1 MKLNFF
7 SIILIFVLSFT
18 IACSKDDNSN
28 NTNPNNQID
37 PIIGSFQSSFTL
49 TDETEDGQVVDISA
63 NGIIIFNADGTGSRN
78 LLVTTDGGEPQESNE
93 TFEWEN
99 LSSALN
105 SSETT
110 QNYAINGDAFTAV
123 FTSNFSSLV
132 LSEDGGDLQISM
144 TRN

>member
-1 MKLNFF
+1 MKKLAFT
-7 SIILIFVLSFT
+7 FVLLLS
-18 IACSKDDNSN
+18 IACSKDSNSNSN
-28 NTNPNNQID
+28 NQVD
-37 PIIGSFQSSFTL
+37 LIIGSWQSSFTL
-49 TDETEDGQVVDISA
+49 TDENEDGQVVDISA
-63 NGIIIFNADGTGSRN
+63 NGIIIFNADGSGSRN

-105 SSETT
+105 FSETT
-110 QNYAINGDAFTAV
+110 QNYAINGEAFTAV

>member
-1 MKLNFF
+1 MKKLAFT
-7 SIILIFVLSFT
+7 FVLLFSF
-18 IACSKDDNSN
+18 ACSKDENSNSN
-28 NTNPNNQID
+28 NQVD
-37 PIIGSFQSSFTL
+37 PIIGSWQSSFTL
-49 TDETEDGQVVDISA
+49 TDETEEGEVINISA
-63 NGIIIFNADGTGSRN
+63 DGIIIFNADGTGSRN
-78 LLVTTDGGEPQESNE
+78 LSVTTDGGEPQESNE

-105 SSETT
+105 FSETT

>member
-1 MKLNFF
+1 MKKLAFT
-7 SIILIFVLSFT
+7 FVLLLSF
-18 IACSKDDNSN
+18 ACSKDDNSI
-28 NTNPNNQID
+28 PNNLVD
-37 PIIGSFQSSFTL
+37 PIIGSWQSSFAL
-49 TDETEDGQVVDISA
+49 TDENEAGQVVDISA

>member
-1 MKLNFF
+1 MKKLAFT
-7 SIILIFVLSFT
+7 FVLLLS
-18 IACSKDDNSN
+18 IACSKDSNSNSN
-28 NTNPNNQID
+28 NLVD
-37 PIIGSFQSSFTL
+37 PIIGSWQSSFAL
-49 TDETEDGQVVDISA
+49 TDENEAGQVVDISA
-63 NGIIIFNADGTGSRN
+63 NGIIILNADGSGSRN

-105 SSETT
+105 FSETT

>member
-1 MKLNFF
+1 MKKLAFT
-7 SIILIFVLSFT
+7 FVLLLSF
-18 IACSKDDNSN
+18 ACSKDDNSTP
-28 NTNPNNQID
+28 TNLVD
-37 PIIGSFQSSFTL
+37 PIIGSWQSSFAL
-49 TDETEDGQVVDISA
+49 TDENEAGQVVDISA

-78 LLVTTDGGEPQESNE
+78 LLVTNDGGEPQESNE

-110 QNYAINGDAFTAV
+110 QNYAINGEAFTAV

>member
-1 MKLNFF
+1 MKKLAFT
-7 SIILIFVLSFT
+7 FVLLLS
-18 IACSKDDNSN
+18 IACSKDSNSNSN
-28 NTNPNNQID
+28 NQVD
-37 PIIGSFQSSFTL
+37 LIIGSWQSSFTL
-49 TDETEDGQVVDISA
+49 TDENEDGQVVDISA
-63 NGIIIFNADGTGSRN
+63 NGIIIFNADGSGSRN

-105 SSETT
+105 FSETT

>member
-1 MKLNFF
+1 MKKLAFT
-7 SIILIFVLSFT
+7 FVLLLSF
-18 IACSKDDNSN
+18 ACSKDDNSN
-28 NTNPNNQID
+28 SNNQVD
-37 PIIGSFQSSFTL
+37 PIIGSWQSSFAL
-49 TDETEDGQVVDISA
+49 TDENEAGQVVDISA

-78 LLVTTDGGEPQESNE
+78 LLVTNDGGEPQESNE

-110 QNYAINGDAFTAV
+110 QNYAINGEAFTAV

>member
-1 MKLNFF
+1 MKKLAFT
-7 SIILIFVLSFT
+7 FVLLLSF
-18 IACSKDDNSN
+18 ACSKDDNSN
-28 NTNPNNQID
+28 SNNQVD
-37 PIIGSFQSSFTL
+37 PIIGSWQSSFTL
-49 TDETEDGQVVDISA
+49 TDETEEGEVVNISA
-63 NGIIIFNADGTGSRN
+63 DGTIIFNADGTGSRN

>member
-1 MKLNFF
+1 MKKLAFT
-7 SIILIFVLSFT
+7 FVLLLSF
-18 IACSKDDNSN
+18 ACSKDDNSN
-28 NTNPNNQID
+28 SNNQVD
-37 PIIGSFQSSFTL
+37 PIIGSWQSSFTL
-49 TDETEDGQVVDISA
+49 TDENEAGEVVDISA

-78 LLVTTDGGEPQESNE
+78 LLITTDGGVPQESNE
-93 TFEWEN
+93 TFEWVN

>member
-1 MKLNFF
+1 MKKLAFT
-7 SIILIFVLSFT
+7 FVLLLSF
-18 IACSKDDNSN
+18 ACSKNDNSIAN
-28 NTNPNNQID
+28 NLVD
-37 PIIGSFQSSFTL
+37 PINGSWQSSLTL
-49 TDETEDGQVVDISA
+49 TDENEAGQFVDISA

-93 TFEWEN
+93 SFEWEN

-110 QNYAINGDAFTAV
+110 QNYAINGEAFTAV
-123 FTSNFSSLV
+123 FTSNFSSLD

>member
-1 MKLNFF
+1 MKKLAFT
-7 SIILIFVLSFT
+7 FVLLLSF
-18 IACSKDDNSN
+18 ACSKDDNSN
-28 NTNPNNQID
+28 SNNQVD
-37 PIIGSFQSSFTL
+37 PIIGSWQSSFAL
-49 TDETEDGQVVDISA
+49 TDENEAGQVVDISA

>member
-1 MKLNFF
+1 MKKLAFT
-7 SIILIFVLSFT
+7 FVLLLSF
-18 IACSKDDNSN
+18 ACSKDDNSN
-28 NTNPNNQID
+28 SNNQVD
-37 PIIGSFQSSFTL
+37 PIIGSWQSSFTL
-49 TDETEDGQVVDISA
+49 TDENEDGQVVDISA

>member
-1 MKLNFF
+1 MKKLAFT
-7 SIILIFVLSFT
+7 FVLLLSF
-18 IACSKDDNSN
+18 ACSKNDNSIAN
-28 NTNPNNQID
+28 NLVD
-37 PIIGSFQSSFTL
+37 PIIGSWQSSLTL
-49 TDETEDGQVVDISA
+49 TDENEAGQFVDISA

-78 LLVTTDGGEPQESNE
+78 LLVTNDGGEPQESNE

-110 QNYAINGDAFTAV
+110 QNYAINGEAFTAV

>member
-1 MKLNFF
+1 MKKLAFT
-7 SIILIFVLSFT
+7 FVLLLSF
-18 IACSKDDNSN
+18 ACSKNDNSIAN
-28 NTNPNNQID
+28 NLVD
-37 PIIGSFQSSFTL
+37 PINGSWQSSLTL
-49 TDETEDGQVVDISA
+49 TDENEAGQFVDISA

-78 LLVTTDGGEPQESNE
+78 LLVTTDGGEPQELNE

-110 QNYAINGDAFTAV
+110 QNYDIDGDAFTAV
-123 FTSNFSSLV
+123 FTSNFSSLD

>member
-1 MKLNFF
+1 MKKLAFT
-7 SIILIFVLSFT
+7 FVLLLSF
-18 IACSKDDNSN
+18 ACSKDDNSI
-28 NTNPNNQID
+28 PNNLVD
-37 PIIGSFQSSFTL
+37 PIIGSWQSSFTL
-49 TDETEDGQVVDISA
+49 TDENEAGQVVDISA

-110 QNYAINGDAFTAV
+110 QNYAINGEAFTAV

>member
-1 MKLNFF
+1 MKKLAFT
-7 SIILIFVLSFT
+7 FVLLLS
-18 IACSKDDNSN
+18 IECSKNDNSIAN
-28 NTNPNNQID
+28 NLVD
-37 PIIGSFQSSFTL
+37 PINGSWQSSLTL
-49 TDETEDGQVVDISA
+49 TDENEAGQFVDISA

-78 LLVTTDGGEPQESNE
+78 LLVTTDGGEPQELNE

-110 QNYAINGDAFTAV
+110 QNYDIDGDAFTAV
-123 FTSNFSSLV
+123 FISNFSSLV
-132 LSEDGGDLQISM
+132 LSEDVGDLQISM

>member
-1 MKLNFF
+1 MKKLAFT
-7 SIILIFVLSFT
+7 FVLLLSF
-18 IACSKDDNSN
+18 ACSKNDNSIAN
-28 NTNPNNQID
+28 NLVD
-37 PIIGSFQSSFTL
+37 PINGSWQSSLTL
-49 TDETEDGQVVDISA
+49 TDENEAGQFVDISA

-78 LLVTTDGGEPQESNE
+78 LLVTTDGGEPQELNE

-132 LSEDGGDLQISM
+132 LSEDVGDLQISM

>member
-1 MKLNFF
+1 MKKLAFT
-7 SIILIFVLSFT
+7 FVLLLSF
-18 IACSKDDNSN
+18 ACSKNDNSIAN
-28 NTNPNNQID
+28 NLVD
-37 PIIGSFQSSFTL
+37 PINGSWQSSLTL
-49 TDETEDGQVVDISA
+49 TDENEAGQFVDISA

-78 LLVTTDGGEPQESNE
+78 LLVTTDGGEPQELNE

-110 QNYAINGDAFTAV
+110 QNYAINGEAFTAV

>member
-1 MKLNFF
+1 MKKLAFT
-7 SIILIFVLSFT
+7 FVLLLSF
-18 IACSKDDNSN
+18 ACSKNDNSIAN
-28 NTNPNNQID
+28 NLVD
-37 PIIGSFQSSFTL
+37 PINGSWQSSLTL
-49 TDETEDGQVVDISA
+49 TDENEAGQFVDISA

-78 LLVTTDGGEPQESNE
+78 LLVTNDGGEPQESNE

-110 QNYAINGDAFTAV
+110 QNYAINGEAFTAV

>member
-1 MKLNFF
+1 MKKLAFT
-7 SIILIFVLSFT
+7 FVLLLSF
-18 IACSKDDNSN
+18 ACSKNDNSISN
-28 NTNPNNQID
+28 NLVD
-37 PIIGSFQSSFTL
+37 PINGSWQSSLTL
-49 TDETEDGQVVDISA
+49 TDENEAGQFVDISA

-78 LLVTTDGGEPQESNE
+78 LLVTTDGGEPQELNE

-110 QNYAINGDAFTAV
+110 QNYDIDGDAFTAV
-123 FTSNFSSLV
+123 FISNFSSLV
-132 LSEDGGDLQISM
+132 LSEDVGDLQISM

>member
-1 MKLNFF
+1 MKKLAFT
-7 SIILIFVLSFT
+7 FVLLLSF
-18 IACSKDDNSN
+18 ACSKDNNSNSN
-28 NTNPNNQID
+28 NQVD
-37 PIIGSFQSSFTL
+37 PIIGSWQSSFTL
-49 TDETEDGQVVDISA
+49 TDETEEGEVVNISA
-63 NGIIIFNADGTGSRN
+63 DGTIIFNADGTGSRN
-78 LLVTTDGGEPQESNE
+78 LLITTDGGEPQESNE

>member
-1 MKLNFF
+1 MKKLAFT
-7 SIILIFVLSFT
+7 FVLLLSF
-18 IACSKDDNSN
+18 ACSKDDNSSS
-28 NTNPNNQID
+28 NNQVD
-37 PIIGSFQSSFTL
+37 PIIGSWQSSFTL
-49 TDETEDGQVVDISA
+49 TDETEEGEVVNISA
-63 NGIIIFNADGTGSRN
+63 DGTIIFNADGTGSRN
-78 LLVTTDGGEPQESNE
+78 LLITTDGGEPQESNE

>member
-1 MKLNFF
+1 MKKLAFT
-7 SIILIFVLSFT
+7 FVLLLSF
-18 IACSKDDNSN
+18 ACSKDNNSNSN
-28 NTNPNNQID
+28 NQVD
-37 PIIGSFQSSFTL
+37 PIIGSWQSSFTL
-49 TDETEDGQVVDISA
+49 TDETENGEVVNISA
-63 NGIIIFNADGTGSRN
+63 DGTIIFNADGTGSRN
-78 LLVTTDGGEPQESNE
+78 LLITTDGGVPQESNE

-99 LSSALN
+99 LSSAFN

-132 LSEDGGDLQISM
+132 ISEEGGDLQISM

>member
-1 MKLNFF
+1 MKKLAFT
-7 SIILIFVLSFT
+7 FVLLLSF
-18 IACSKDDNSN
+18 ACSKNDNSIAN
-28 NTNPNNQID
+28 NLVD
-37 PIIGSFQSSFTL
+37 PINGSWQSSLTL
-49 TDETEDGQVVDISA
+49 TDENEAGQFVDISA

-78 LLVTTDGGEPQESNE
+78 LLVTTDGGEPQELNE

-110 QNYAINGDAFTAV
+110 QNYDIDGDAFTAV
-123 FTSNFSSLV
+123 FISNFSSLV
-132 LSEDGGDLQISM
+132 LSEDVGDLQISM

>member
-1 MKLNFF
+1 MKKLAFT
-7 SIILIFVLSFT
+7 FVLLLSF
-18 IACSKDDNSN
+18 ACSKNDNSIAN
-28 NTNPNNQID
+28 NLVD
-37 PIIGSFQSSFTL
+37 PINGSWQSSFAL
-49 TDETEDGQVVDISA
+49 TDENEAGQVVDIST
-63 NGIIIFNADGTGSRN
+63 NGIIIFNADGSGSRN

-93 TFEWEN
+93 SFEWEN

-110 QNYAINGDAFTAV
+110 QNYAINGEAFTAV
-123 FTSNFSSLV
+123 FTSNFSSLD

>member
-1 MKLNFF
+1 MKKLAFT
-7 SIILIFVLSFT
+7 FVLLLSF
-18 IACSKDDNSN
+18 ACSKDDNSSS
-28 NTNPNNQID
+28 NNQVD
-37 PIIGSFQSSFTL
+37 PIIGSWQSSFTL
-49 TDETEDGQVVDISA
+49 TEETEEGEVINISA
-63 NGIIIFNADGTGSRN
+63 DGTIIFNADGTGSRN
-78 LLVTTDGGEPQESNE
+78 LLVTNDGGEPQESNE
-93 TFEWEN
+93 SFEWEN

>member
-1 MKLNFF
+1 MKKLAFT
-7 SIILIFVLSFT
+7 FVLLLSF
-18 IACSKDDNSN
+18 ACSKDDNSI
-28 NTNPNNQID
+28 PNNLVD
-37 PIIGSFQSSFTL
+37 PIIGSWQSSFAL
-49 TDETEDGQVVDISA
+49 TDENEAGQVVDISA

-110 QNYAINGDAFTAV
+110 QNYAINGEAFTAV

>member
-1 MKLNFF
+1 MKKLAFT
-7 SIILIFVLSFT
+7 IVLLLSF
-18 IACSKDDNSN
+18 ACSKNDNSIAN
-28 NTNPNNQID
+28 NLVD
-37 PIIGSFQSSFTL
+37 PINGSWQSSLTL
-49 TDETEDGQVVDISA
+49 TDENEAGQFVDISA

-78 LLVTTDGGEPQESNE
+78 LLVTTDGGEPQELNE

-110 QNYAINGDAFTAV
+110 QNYDIDGDAFTAV

>member
-1 MKLNFF
+1 MKKLAFT
-7 SIILIFVLSFT
+7 FVLLLSF
-18 IACSKDDNSN
+18 ACSKDNNSNSN
-28 NTNPNNQID
+28 NQVD
-37 PIIGSFQSSFTL
+37 PIIGSWQSSFTL
-49 TDETEDGQVVDISA
+49 TDETEEGEVVNISA
-63 NGIIIFNADGTGSRN
+63 DGTIIFNADGTGSRN
-78 LLVTTDGGEPQESNE
+78 LLITTDGGVPQESNE

-99 LSSALN
+99 LSSAFN

-123 FTSNFSSLV
+123 FTSTFSSLV

>member
-1 MKLNFF
+1 MKKLAFT
-7 SIILIFVLSFT
+7 FVLLLS
-18 IACSKDDNSN
+18 IACSKDSNSNSN
-28 NTNPNNQID
+28 NQVD
-37 PIIGSFQSSFTL
+37 LIIGSWQSSFTL
-49 TDETEDGQVVDISA
+49 TDENEDGQEVDISA
-63 NGIIIFNADGTGSRN
+63 NGIIIFNADGSGSRN

>member
-1 MKLNFF
+1 MKKLAFT
-7 SIILIFVLSFT
+7 FVLLLSF
-18 IACSKDDNSN
+18 ACSKDDNSSS
-28 NTNPNNQID
+28 NNQVD
-37 PIIGSFQSSFTL
+37 PIIGSWQSSFTL
-49 TDETEDGQVVDISA
+49 TEETEEGEVINISA
-63 NGIIIFNADGTGSRN
+63 DGTIIFNADGTGSRN
-78 LLVTTDGGEPQESNE
+78 LLVTTDGGEPQDSNE
-93 TFEWEN
+93 TFEWGN

>member
-1 MKLNFF
+1 MKKLAFT
-7 SIILIFVLSFT
+7 FVLLLS
-18 IACSKDDNSN
+18 IACSKDSNSNSN
-28 NTNPNNQID
+28 NQVD
-37 PIIGSFQSSFTL
+37 PIIGSWQSSFTL
-49 TDETEDGQVVDISA
+49 TDENEAGQVVDISA

-93 TFEWEN
+93 SFEWEN

-110 QNYAINGDAFTAV
+110 QNYAINGEAFTAV
-123 FTSNFSSLV
+123 FTSNFSSLD